1 MSTRN
6 FILRCK
12 RTINDCT
19 RLLQTDDGHAVLQS
33 TIVRLETMERSL
45 EWSRGRIINAPTAD
59 LLLQDLREYIVEV
72 RRSWPTTTA
81 QQVHSGYHAPLIL
94 LGGRVPSQYSISREQ
109 LSFLR
114 SCGFTAT
121 KMAQILKVSLRTVT
135 RRLRRFHMLR
145 SGIYSTIS
153 DAALDDLIKELL
165 AGNNQIGPESVRA
178 QLQAQQL
185 WIQRRRVRDSMRRID
200 PEAAALRAMSQRL
213 HRRAY
218 RVAGPN
224 SLRHLDGNHKLIRW
238 RIVIHGGIDGYS
250 RLVVFLRAS
259 DNNRCTTVMASFMDA
274 VAKYGV
280 PSRVRTDHGGENN
293 SVCLMMNIFRGSH
306 RGSALRGRST
316 HNQRIERLWGDLWR
330 GCLERQGQTTSAMQ
344 SLFGGGQGDAQ
355 EEPESEGRAD
365 AGDVAQEEPER
376 EGGADAGDVALDWPE
391 RVTVPRN
398 QHLLSD
404 EDMEQLTAQF
414 DPLAGRRGDLGLDVI
429 QNILSFMA
437 TLNVV

>member
-1 MSTRN
+1 
-6 FILRCK
+6 
-12 RTINDCT
+12 
-19 RLLQTDDGHAVLQS
+19 
-33 TIVRLETMERSL
+33 
-45 EWSRGRIINAPTAD
+45 
-59 LLLQDLREYIVEV
+59 
-72 RRSWPTTTA
+72 
-81 QQVHSGYHAPLIL
+81 
-94 LGGRVPSQYSISREQ
+94 
-109 LSFLR
+109 
-114 SCGFTAT
+114 
-121 KMAQILKVSLRTVT
+121 
-135 RRLRRFHMLR
+135 MLR
-145 SGIYSTIS
+145 SGTYSTIS
-153 DAALDDLIKELL
+153 DAALDHLIKEIV

-178 QLQAQQL
+178 QLQAQQM

-224 SLRHLDGNHKLIRW
+224 SLWHLDGNHKLIRW

-259 DNNRCTTVMASFMDA
+259 DNNRSTTVMASFMDA

-330 GCLERQGQTTSAMQ
+330 GVSNVYYDLFNFLENEGIIDIDNEMHMWALHYVYLPRINHDLQGFLDQWNNHGLRTERHQSPIQLFVQGCLERQGQTTSAMQ

-355 EEPESEGRAD
+355 EEPEREGGGQ
-365 AGDVAQEEPER
+365 GDAQEEPER

-414 DPLAGRRGDLGLDVI
+414 DPLAGRRGDLGLDI
-429 QNILSFMA
+429 IRHILSFMA

>member
-1 MSTRN
+1 MSTTPHSFCWVVEVPHNSAFRESNSLFEELWFYSYKDGTDIKSISAHSETAIEVCSN
-6 FILRCK
+6 FFNI
-12 RTINDCT
+12 
-19 RLLQTDDGHAVLQS
+19 GSAVLSQF
-33 TIVRLETMERSL
+33 IVN
-45 EWSRGRIINAPTAD
+45 IP
-59 LLLQDLREYIVEV
+59 
-72 RRSWPTTTA
+72 RR
-81 QQVHSGYHAPLIL
+81 V
-94 LGGRVPSQYSISREQ
+94 V
-109 LSFLR
+109 
-114 SCGFTAT
+114 
-121 KMAQILKVSLRTVT
+121 
-135 RRLRRFHMLR
+135 
-145 SGIYSTIS
+145 
-153 DAALDDLIKELL
+153 
-165 AGNNQIGPESVRA
+165 GNNQIGPESVRA
-178 QLQAQQL
+178 QLQAQQM
-185 WIQRRRVRDSMRRID
+185 WIQRRRVRDSMKRIN

-224 SLRHLDGNHKLIRW
+224 SLWHLDGNHKLIRW

-259 DNNRCTTVMASFMDA
+259 DNNRSTTVMDSFLDA

-330 GCLERQGQTTSAMQ
+330 ERE
-344 SLFGGGQGDAQ
+344 GG
-355 EEPESEGRAD
+355 AD
-365 AGDVAQEEPER
+365 PGDVAQEEPER

-391 RVTVPRN
+391 RVTVPPN

-414 DPLAGRRGDLGLDVI
+414 DPLAGRRGDLGLDIISNVI
-429 QNILSFMA
+429 SYIEALP
-437 TLNVV
+437 

>member
-12 RTINDCT
+12 RTIHDCT
-19 RLLQTDDGHAVLQS
+19 RLLQTDDGHAVLQY
-33 TIVRLETMERSL
+33 TVVRLETMERSL
-45 EWSRGRIINAPTAD
+45 EWSRGRIINVPTAD

-72 RRSWPTTTA
+72 WRSWPTTTA
-81 QQVHSGYHAPLIL
+81 QQV
-94 LGGRVPSQYSISREQ
+94 
-109 LSFLR
+109 
-114 SCGFTAT
+114 
-121 KMAQILKVSLRTVT
+121 T
-135 RRLRRFHMLR
+135 RRLRRFHMPH

-153 DAALDDLIKELL
+153 DAALDDLIKELV

-224 SLRHLDGNHKLIRW
+224 SLWHLDGHHKLIRW

-250 RLVVFLRAS
+250 RLVAFLRAS
-259 DNNRCTTVMASFMDA
+259 DNNRSTTVMASFMDA

-316 HNQRIERLWGDLWR
+316 HNQIIEWLWGDLWR
-330 GCLERQGQTTSAMQ
+330 GVSNVYYD
-344 SLFGGGQGDAQ
+344 LFNFL
-355 EEPESEGRAD
+355 ESEGILEIDNEMHMWALHYVYLPRINHD
-365 AGDVAQEEPER
+365 LRDFLDQWNNHGLRTER
-376 EGGADAGDVALDWPE
+376 HQSPI
-391 RVTVPRN
+391 
-398 QHLLSD
+398 
-404 EDMEQLTAQF
+404 QLFVQ
-414 DPLAGRRGDLGLDVI
+414 G
-429 QNILSFMA
+429 
-437 TLNVV
+437 